1 MSDAPLPIIAT
12 CPSCGKA
19 MDVTHLLP
27 FTNAECPHCKAYSRV
42 KTDMGAYKLTGRLGK
57 GGMSLVFRAED
68 NVLGREVALKILN
81 DTYAKDEV
89 RREAFEREARTMAR
103 VSHENLVKV
112 YNVGHAQ
119 GMFYIAMELVD
130 GVGLDQMI
138 DTEGRI
144 SEEEVLR
151 LTIDITRGLDAA
163 YQAGLIHRDI
173 KPANVL
179 CTHQGVAKI
188 VDFGLS
194 LLQGE
199 NSEEKEVWVTPY
211 YAAPETLVRD
221 AEDCR
226 TDMYALGASMY
237 HMLTGNP
244 PPIDA
249 KQQSDVLLEQKR
261 NTPPLEEK
269 IHNISPL
276 TCYIVNRLMAFN
288 REDRFE
294 SYQELIQ
301 ILTQAL
307 ADYKTTISE
316 YVGSSWADV
325 NTIQS
330 RQKRRKSQKM
340 IVLVAACCALLG
352 IWVATRDDSTTVI
365 VPDVNKVQEE
375 TIADVESKETSHQ
388 RAVRFG
394 NMFIAAQNALYEGNI
409 EEAKKRFE
417 DLSKEKSCPMS
428 TFLWSSL
435 NQALCL
441 SVQEKGEE
449 ADSCLHEALNVYAS
463 SRSQEEKE
471 RAMDVAQLIED
482 IINSKPS
489 SPEKQPLT
497 DDSIHFNVAM
507 MMKAWNNE
515 TEFQRFI
522 VYYSFLRKQSESAPS
537 KELKTTV
544 SAWLDASKPLYD
556 NATKLADIMYT
567 SAKTVAEC
575 EVKLKKLDDLLAE
588 AIRNTEDSTR
598 FPSIISRMKFAVED
612 VKAVR
617 ESEEAIVKAKEEEE
631 RLNQSKNVDE
641 KKSSSAETLDEKNKK
656 LEETKALAKE
666 KERLRRE
673 AEEKRRAD
681 QARREANRQISF
693 YEIRGDML
701 ECIAETNDY
710 RKAFEIY
717 QEKKNRVIPSHSK
730 RMEAY
735 AKLVLYTSPL
745 MELLNEYLPKTLE
758 KRKSKIIRMN
768 GSRYRLIAI
777 RNQTQLVFEE
787 TGSSKMRVVY
797 DWNELEFDVFKTIVD
812 DCVQSN
818 YAVFNKNKEK
828 NYTAPMFTYRLLNRD
843 IEFDDFK
850 REVKRIN
857 NKYPFSKEELQSI
870 LELLSDLMPRDY
882 RESSS
887 SRRSRNRD

>member
-1 MSDAPLPIIAT
+1 MSDAPTPIIAT

-89 RREAFEREARTMAR
+89 RRDAFEREARTMAR

-119 GMFYIAMELVD
+119 GMFFIAMELVD

-144 SEEEVLR
+144 AEDEVLR

-179 CTHQGVAKI
+179 CTNQGVAKI

-307 ADYKTTISE
+307 TDYKTTISE

-352 IWVATRDDSTTVI
+352 IWVATRDDASTVI

-375 TIADVESKETSHQ
+375 TLEDIEAKETSHQ

-394 NMFIAAQNALYEGNI
+394 NMFISAQNALYEGNI

-417 DLSKEKSCPMS
+417 DLSKEKSCPLS
-428 TFLWSSL
+428 TFLWSGL

-441 SVQEKGEE
+441 LAQEKGEE
-449 ADSCLHEALNVYAS
+449 ADTCLHEVLNVYAS
-463 SRSQEEKE
+463 SKSQDEKE
-471 RAMDVAQLIED
+471 RAMDVAQLVED
-482 IINSKPS
+482 IVNAKPS
-489 SPEKQPLT
+489 TPENQPLT
-497 DDSIHFNVAM
+497 DDVVHFDVAM
-507 MMKAWNNE
+507 MLKAWNDE
-515 TEFQRFI
+515 TEYQRFMA
-522 VYYSFLRKQSESAPS
+522 YYRFLNEQRVAAPS
-537 KELKTTV
+537 QELKTTI

-556 NATKLADIMYT
+556 NAVTLANVMLAPT
-567 SAKTVAEC
+567 QTVAQC
-575 EVKLKKLDDLLAE
+575 DAKLKKLDELLEE
-588 AIRNTEDSTR
+588 ALKNTEVSTR

-612 VKAVR
+612 IKAER
-617 ESEEAIVKAKEEEE
+617 ENEEAVLKAKEEE
-631 RLNQSKNVDE
+631 
-641 KKSSSAETLDEKNKK
+641 KKSQTKNIDEEKSTSAEEIAERNRK
-656 LEETKALAKE
+656 LEEAKALANE
-666 KERLRRE
+666 RARLRKE
-673 AEEKRRAD
+673 AEERRKNERA
-681 QARREANRQISF
+681 QREENKKISF
-693 YEIRGDML
+693 YEMRADML
-701 ECIAETNDY
+701 ECIEETNSY
-710 RKAFEIY
+710 SKAY
-717 QEKKNRVIPSHSK
+717 SLYKEKKDKISDNDKIRVESF
-730 RMEAY
+730 
-735 AKLVLYTSPL
+735 AKMIGSIAPL
-745 MELLNEYLPKTLE
+745 FDLLNENLPKMLE
-758 KRKSKIIRMN
+758 KRKSKNIRM
-768 GSRYRLIAI
+768 GEVRCRLIKVSADHVL
-777 RNQTQLVFEE
+777 TFEE
-787 TGSSKMRVVY
+787 IGRDKDIVKLSWA
-797 DWNELEFDVFKTIVD
+797 DLEYDVFKTIVD

-828 NYTAPMFTYRLLNRD
+828 NYYAPLLMYRLYRRQ
-843 IEFDDFK
+843 IDDEEFK
-850 REVKRIN
+850 REVRKIN
-857 NKYPFSKEELQSI
+857 SKYPFTKDELQKLIEI
-870 LELLSDLMPRDY
+870 LPQYGPRETY
-882 RESSS
+882 SS
-887 SRRSRNRD
+887 SRSRRNRYNRD

>member
-1 MSDAPLPIIAT
+1 MPIIAT

-19 MDVTHLLP
+19 MDVTLLLP
-27 FTNAECPHCKAYSRV
+27 FTNAECPHCKSFSRV

-81 DTYAKDEV
+81 DTYANDAV

-119 GMFYIAMELVD
+119 GMFFIAMELVD

-138 DTEGRI
+138 ETEGRI
-144 SEEEVLR
+144 PEDEVLR
-151 LTIDITRGLDAA
+151 LTIDIAKGLDAA

-221 AEDCR
+221 SEDCR

-249 KQQSDVLLEQKR
+249 RQQSDVLLEQKR
-261 NTPPLEEK
+261 NTPPLDEK
-269 IHNISPL
+269 VHNISPL

-307 ADYKTTISE
+307 TDYKTTISE

-330 RQKRRKSQKM
+330 RKKRRKSQKM
-340 IVLVAACCALLG
+340 IVLIAACCAMLG
-352 IWVATRDDSTTVI
+352 IWVVTRDDSATVI
-365 VPDVNKVQEE
+365 VSDANMVQEE
-375 TIADVESKETSHQ
+375 TLEDKESQETAHQ

-394 NMFIAAQNALYEGNI
+394 NMFVAAQNSLYEGNI

-417 DLSKEKSCPMS
+417 DLSNEKACPLS

-441 SVQEKGEE
+441 FVQERSEE
-449 ADSCLHEALNVYAS
+449 ADSCLREALSVYAS
-463 SRSQEEKE
+463 SKSQEEKE

-482 IINSKPS
+482 VVNSNPS
-489 SPEKQPLT
+489 TPEKLPPT
-497 DDSIHFNVAM
+497 DDTIHFNVAM
-507 MMKAWNNE
+507 MMKAWNDE
-515 TEFQRFI
+515 TEYHRFI
-522 VYYSFLRKQSESAPS
+522 TYFVFLREQRDSAPS
-537 KELKTTV
+537 QELKTTL
-544 SAWLDASKPLYD
+544 SAWLDAAKPLYD
-556 NATKLADIMYT
+556 NATKLA
-567 SAKTVAEC
+567 TVMLAPTESVAQC
-575 EVKLKKLDDLLAE
+575 EAKLKNMDELLEE
-588 AIRNTEDSTR
+588 AIRNTEVSTR
-598 FPSIISRMKFAVED
+598 FPSIISRLKFAVED
-612 VKAVR
+612 IKATR
-617 ESEEAIVKAKEEEE
+617 ESEEAVAKAKEEAVQ
-631 RLNQSKNVDE
+631 NQSKETTGKQLTADE
-641 KKSSSAETLDEKNKK
+641 KIAEINNK
-656 LEETKALAKE
+656 LKE
-666 KERLRRE
+666 ARE
-673 AEEKRRAD
+673 AAEKKRELARKESEKRREEERAK
-681 QARREANRQISF
+681 REANRKFSF
-693 YEIRGDML
+693 YDIRREVED
-701 ECIAETNDY
+701 CIEETNSY
-710 RKAFEIY
+710 SKAYAIY
-717 QEKKNRVIPSHSK
+717 KEKKDRVSEHDKIK
-730 RMEAY
+730 TEAF
-735 AKLVLYTSPL
+735 AKMIGSIGPL
-745 MELLNEYLPKTLE
+745 FDLLNEHLPKMLE
-758 KRKSKIIRMN
+758 KRKSKNIRINEM
-768 GSRYRLIAI
+768 RYRLVEVRAD
-777 RNQTQLVFEE
+777 NMLVFEE
-787 TGSSKMRVVY
+787 IGRNKNILRLGW
-797 DWNELEFDVFKTIVD
+797 DELEYEVFKAIVD

-818 YAVFNKNKEK
+818 YAVFNKNKER
-828 NYTAPMFTYRLLNRD
+828 NYYAPLLMYRLYKKQ
-843 IEFDDFK
+843 IDDNEFK
-850 REVKRIN
+850 REVRKIN
-857 NKYPFSKEELQSI
+857 AKYPFSKEDLQEI
-870 LELLSDLMPRDY
+870 LEILPQY
-882 RESSS
+882 EPRESFSS
-887 SRRSRNRD
+887 SRNRRNRYNRD